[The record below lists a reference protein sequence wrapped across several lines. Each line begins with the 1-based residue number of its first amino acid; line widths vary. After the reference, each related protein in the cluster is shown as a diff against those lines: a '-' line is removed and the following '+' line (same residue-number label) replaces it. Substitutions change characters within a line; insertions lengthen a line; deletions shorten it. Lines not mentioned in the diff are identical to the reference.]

1 MRMSRPVVYVLDDEA
16 DIVDLVEVFLKDQD
30 VEVRKFTRPED
41 FLTDFDGTPE
51 GCLIMDIQMP
61 GLNGVQV
68 LERIRG
74 WLPVFPVVFISAHA
88 NVPITVTVMQHGA
101 FDLIQKPFDR
111 EEIVKRTRRAL
122 EWSKDIRV
130 KFKDSAE
137 TWSGM
142 QSLTQ
147 REREIMDLLL
157 AGMSSREI
165 AAKLDISRFTV
176 DHHRAHIMDKLK
188 SPSLSGLTSA
198 VARAKTI
205 FESGSSIVR
214 LGETP

>member
-1 MRMSRPVVYVLDDEA
+1 MSRPVVYVLDDEA